1 MKMLT
6 GLLMVSV
13 SFSAAVAHADRGC
26 RVIRTCD
33 SPVVYVPAYPVVYVQ
48 RAVPVY
54 RPARTCYQPPAPRY
68 ATRAPRM
75 MAQPGYWVQ
84 QDLGCGRSRRLWQPS
99 RIVPAN
105 PACSPAMVMRW

>member
-13 SFSAAVAHADRGC
+13 CFSAAVAHADRGC
-26 RVIRTCD
+26 RVIRTCE

-54 RPARTCYQPPAPRY
+54 RPARTCYQAPAPRY
-68 ATRAPRM
+68 TTRAPRM

-84 QDLGCGRSRRLWQPS
+84 QDMGHGRSRRLWQPS
-99 RIVPAN
+99 RIVPAY
-105 PACSPAMVMRW
+105 PACSPGVVARW